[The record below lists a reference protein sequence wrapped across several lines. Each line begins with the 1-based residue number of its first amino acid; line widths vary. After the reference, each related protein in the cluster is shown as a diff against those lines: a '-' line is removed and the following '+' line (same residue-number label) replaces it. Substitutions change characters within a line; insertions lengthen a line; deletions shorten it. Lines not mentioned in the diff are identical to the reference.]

1 MTGGEEKPKNGG
13 GKGFAGLSSLVSDVD
28 TTPPPAAKKEPTA
41 APSAPRPA
49 PQPTQPQPPPTQHQ
63 THQAPA
69 QPSSDSFGG
78 KWLLGIIAVTGVII
92 WLASHSDNTG
102 TSTTPVYDPS
112 KQASN
117 FDQDE
122 VSKKSS
128 ESEPPKFSDYLSEPY
143 DGPRASVNLVSDFD
157 KNFRTRIRGT
167 QSQPVNFA
175 GEYVLSTWGCG
186 TSCSMGVAVSSRTGR
201 VVALPGTACCWKGEG
216 ERVIFKKNSRLL
228 VLAGLINEGGKYGAH
243 FYELKN
249 DQFVH
254 VKTIVVK
261 EDDSGPASS
270 AESAPQA
277 YPSPSTSQQAPSRPT
292 EAKPPVGQNLVLS
305 REQIRYCLAED
316 IRMDG
321 AKSAINNYIDAD
333 VARFN
338 AMVADYNSRCS
349 SFQYQ
354 TNNRG
359 RNDLNSAQ
367 RDIEPFRSQLQSE
380 GRSRF
385 ARSPTGALS
394 PQTPSRPTPDATV
407 QAIQRKL
414 NELGYKAGAADGL
427 MGRGTRSAVIAFQQ
441 DRGLAA
447 TGVADQTL
455 LLQLQRAPARS
466 TGDWYA
472 NDPVVQEAPTRS
484 ATTAPL
490 LAPPSPSANRSGPP
504 ANSFVSGLN
513 WYCNEGF
520 KKVGNQCEAVA
531 VPDNAFVSGS
541 NWYCKEGFRKVGN
554 ECEALVVPRNA
565 FVSGSNWYCKEGF
578 RKVGNQCEALVLP
591 DNAFVSGSNWYCK
604 EGFRKIRNECEA
616 LVVPQ
621 NAFVSGSNWYCKEGF
636 RKVGSQCEALIV
648 PANAFVSGSNWY
660 CNEGFRKAGDK
671 CVSAFRSKGM

>member
-1 MTGGEEKPKNGG
+1 VAGGENDKKEE

-28 TTPPPAAKKEPTA
+28 TTPPPAAKKEPAA
-41 APSAPRPA
+41 APNAPRPA
-49 PQPTQPQPPPTQHQ
+49 PQPAQPQPQPQPSQRQTYQEPPQPSSGSSGGKWVLGIAAVIGVFWLIGQADKPTTSSAPSYSPPTQSA
-63 THQAPA
+63 APSYTPPP
-69 QPSSDSFGG
+69 QP
-78 KWLLGIIAVTGVII
+78 
-92 WLASHSDNTG
+92 
-102 TSTTPVYDPS
+102 
-112 KQASN
+112 
-117 FDQDE
+117 
-122 VSKKSS
+122 
-128 ESEPPKFSDYLSEPY
+128 
-143 DGPRASVNLVSDFD
+143 
-157 KNFRTRIRGT
+157 
-167 QSQPVNFA
+167 
-175 GEYVLSTWGCG
+175 
-186 TSCSMGVAVSSRTGR
+186 
-201 VVALPGTACCWKGEG
+201 
-216 ERVIFKKNSRLL
+216 
-228 VLAGLINEGGKYGAH
+228 
-243 FYELKN
+243 
-249 DQFVH
+249 
-254 VKTIVVK
+254 
-261 EDDSGPASS
+261 
-270 AESAPQA
+270 
-277 YPSPSTSQQAPSRPT
+277 QAPSRPVET
-292 EAKPPVGQNLVLS
+292 KPPVGQDLVLS

-316 IRMDG
+316 IRLD
-321 AKSAINNYIDAD
+321 ATKSAVNNYVDAD
-333 VARFN
+333 VDRFN

-349 SFQYQ
+349 AFRYH

-394 PQTPSRPTPDATV
+394 PQAPSRPTPDATV

-414 NELGYKAGAADGL
+414 NELGYEAGAADGL
-427 MGRGTRSAVIAFQQ
+427 MGRGTRSAIIAFQQ

-447 TGVADQTL
+447 TGVADQAL

-472 NDPVVQEAPTRS
+472 NDPVVQEAPSRS
-484 ATTAPL
+484 PTTTPL
-490 LAPPSPSANRSGPP
+490 PAASLPSANRSGPP
-504 ANSFVSGLN
+504 ANSFVSGSN

-520 KKVGNQCEAVA
+520 KKVGNQCEALA

-578 RKVGNQCEALVLP
+578 RKVGNQCEALVVP

-604 EGFRKIRNECEA
+604 EGFRKVGNECEV

-660 CNEGFRKAGDK
+660 CKEGFRKAGDR
-671 CVSAFRSKGM
+671 CVSVFQQ

>member
-1 MTGGEEKPKNGG
+1 MTDGAEDPKKGE

-28 TTPPPAAKKEPTA
+28 TTPPPATKKEPTA
-41 APSAPRPA
+41 APSATRPA

-69 QPSSDSFGG
+69 QPSSDSSGG
-78 KWLLGIIAVTGVII
+78 KWLLGIIAFIGVFI
-92 WLASHSDNTG
+92 WLASHSDNAG

-117 FDQDE
+117 FDQDAA
-122 VSKKSS
+122 SKKPS

-186 TSCSMGVAVSSRTGR
+186 MSCSMGVAVSSRTGR

-254 VKTIVVK
+254 VKSIVVK
-261 EDDSGPASS
+261 EDDSGSASS
-270 AESAPQA
+270 AESAPRA

-316 IRMDG
+316 IRIDG

-333 VARFN
+333 VDRFN
-338 AMVADYNSRCS
+338 TMVADYNSRCS

-385 ARSPTGALS
+385 ARVSTGS
-394 PQTPSRPTPDATV
+394 
-407 QAIQRKL
+407 
-414 NELGYKAGAADGL
+414 
-427 MGRGTRSAVIAFQQ
+427 
-441 DRGLAA
+441 
-447 TGVADQTL
+447 
-455 LLQLQRAPARS
+455 RS
-466 TGDWYA
+466 T
-472 NDPVVQEAPTRS
+472 PAPTRANQS
-484 ATTAPL
+484 AAVSSIQDRATVGLESLTYDEKNAIETACIL
-490 LAPPSPSANRSGPP
+490 KRSEGAASYNR
-504 ANSFVSGLN
+504 
-513 WYCNEGF
+513 
-520 KKVGNQCEAVA
+520 
-531 VPDNAFVSGS
+531 
-541 NWYCKEGFRKVGN
+541 
-554 ECEALVVPRNA
+554 
-565 FVSGSNWYCKEGF
+565 
-578 RKVGNQCEALVLP
+578 
-591 DNAFVSGSNWYCK
+591 
-604 EGFRKIRNECEA
+604 
-616 LVVPQ
+616 
-621 NAFVSGSNWYCKEGF
+621 
-636 RKVGSQCEALIV
+636 
-648 PANAFVSGSNWY
+648 
-660 CNEGFRKAGDK
+660 
-671 CVSAFRSKGM
+671 CVSAQLGALANAPRTPDLSLLSSDEKDAIETACILKRNEGAASYNRCLTSQLSSLANAPRKPDLSGLAYDERDAIETACILKRSEGAASYNRCLVAQLGALASAPRLPSLSGLTYDEKDAVETACILKRSEGAANYNRCVVAQLRALGR

>member
-1 MTGGEEKPKNGG
+1 MTGGEEEQKKGE

-69 QPSSDSFGG
+69 QPSSDSSGG
-78 KWLLGIIAVTGVII
+78 KWLLGIIAVIGVII

-117 FDQDE
+117 FDQDAA
-122 VSKKSS
+122 SKKPS

-316 IRMDG
+316 IRMVG

-385 ARSPTGALS
+385 DRSPSTGSLS
-394 PQTPSRPTPDATV
+394 VPEPSRPAPDATV

-414 NELGYKAGAADGL
+414 IELGYDAGTADGL

-447 TGVADQTL
+447 TGEADQAL
-455 LLQLQRAPARS
+455 LLQLQRSPSRPNATLTTPSASSSPAALATAPAPQPPPQSNGVPDFSR
-466 TGDWYA
+466 A
-472 NDPVVQEAPTRS
+472 S
-484 ATTAPL
+484 ASEQA
-490 LAPPSPSANRSGPP
+490 SIESVCGVHKRVSGP
-504 ANSFVSGLN
+504 ADYYRCQQTELTKLSNSGGQPDLSRASASERASIESVCGVHKRVSGPADYYNCLRGELN
-513 WYCNEGF
+513 KLTY
-520 KKVGNQCEAVA
+520 
-531 VPDNAFVSGS
+531 
-541 NWYCKEGFRKVGN
+541 R
-554 ECEALVVPRNA
+554 
-565 FVSGSNWYCKEGF
+565 
-578 RKVGNQCEALVLP
+578 
-591 DNAFVSGSNWYCK
+591 
-604 EGFRKIRNECEA
+604 
-616 LVVPQ
+616 
-621 NAFVSGSNWYCKEGF
+621 
-636 RKVGSQCEALIV
+636 
-648 PANAFVSGSNWY
+648 
-660 CNEGFRKAGDK
+660 
-671 CVSAFRSKGM
+671 

>member
-1 MTGGEEKPKNGG
+1 MTGGEEKPKNGE

-69 QPSSDSFGG
+69 QPSSDSSGG
-78 KWLLGIIAVTGVII
+78 KWLLGIIAVIGVII

-128 ESEPPKFSDYLSEPY
+128 ESEPPKFSHYLSEPY

-349 SFQYQ
+349 SFKYQ

-359 RNDLNSAQ
+359 RNDLKSAQ
-367 RDIEPFRSQLQSE
+367 RDIEPYRTQLQAE
-380 GRSRF
+380 GRNRF
-385 ARSPTGALS
+385 ARRPSTS
-394 PQTPSRPTPDATV
+394 SMSTPAQRPTPDATV
-407 QAIQRKL
+407 QAIQRRL
-414 NELGYKAGAADGL
+414 NELGYKAGTVDGLIGREARSAILAFQRDNGLVADGNA
-427 MGRGTRSAVIAFQQ
+427 T
-441 DRGLAA
+441 AA
-447 TGVADQTL
+447 
-455 LLQLQRAPARS
+455 LLQLLTESRQVERQGESQPTPPPAPPVAIVPPTYTPPARATS
-466 TGDWYA
+466 GQESAIPTSNGIPQNARLNYLGNGWKCNRGYYQSGSECR
-472 NDPVVQEAPTRS
+472 PVQMPQNAKLDVYG
-484 ATTAPL
+484 
-490 LAPPSPSANRSGPP
+490 SGWVCQRGYYK
-504 ANSFVSGLN
+504 S
-513 WYCNEGF
+513 
-520 KKVGNQCEAVA
+520 GNQC
-531 VPDNAFVSGS
+531 
-541 NWYCKEGFRKVGN
+541 
-554 ECEALVVPRNA
+554 
-565 FVSGSNWYCKEGF
+565 
-578 RKVGNQCEALVLP
+578 LP
-591 DNAFVSGSNWYCK
+591 VQ
-604 EGFRKIRNECEA
+604 I
-616 LVVPQ
+616 PQ
-621 NAFVSGSNWYCKEGF
+621 NATLDVYGSGWVCIRGYT
-636 RKVGSQCEALIV
+636 RVGDS
-648 PANAFVSGSNWY
+648 
-660 CNEGFRKAGDK
+660 
-671 CVSAFRSKGM
+671 CV

>member
-1 MTGGEEKPKNGG
+1 MTDGAEDPKKGE

-28 TTPPPAAKKEPTA
+28 TTPPPATKKEPTA
-41 APSAPRPA
+41 APSATRPA

-69 QPSSDSFGG
+69 QPSSDSSGG
-78 KWLLGIIAVTGVII
+78 KWLLGIIAFIGVFI
-92 WLASHSDNTG
+92 WLASHSDNAG

-117 FDQDE
+117 FDQDAA
-122 VSKKSS
+122 SKKPS

-186 TSCSMGVAVSSRTGR
+186 MSCSMGVAVSSRTGR

-254 VKTIVVK
+254 VKSIVVK
-261 EDDSGPASS
+261 EDDSGSASS
-270 AESAPQA
+270 AESAPRA

-316 IRMDG
+316 IRIDG

-333 VARFN
+333 VDRFN
-338 AMVADYNSRCS
+338 TMVADYNSRCS

-385 ARSPTGALS
+385 AR
-394 PQTPSRPTPDATV
+394 V
-407 QAIQRKL
+407 
-414 NELGYKAGAADGL
+414 
-427 MGRGTRSAVIAFQQ
+427 
-441 DRGLAA
+441 
-447 TGVADQTL
+447 
-455 LLQLQRAPARS
+455 S
-466 TGDWYA
+466 TGSLST
-472 NDPVVQEAPTRS
+472 PAPTRANQS
-484 ATTAPL
+484 AAVSSIQDRATVGLESLTYDEKNAIETACIL
-490 LAPPSPSANRSGPP
+490 KRSEGAASYNR
-504 ANSFVSGLN
+504 
-513 WYCNEGF
+513 
-520 KKVGNQCEAVA
+520 
-531 VPDNAFVSGS
+531 
-541 NWYCKEGFRKVGN
+541 
-554 ECEALVVPRNA
+554 
-565 FVSGSNWYCKEGF
+565 
-578 RKVGNQCEALVLP
+578 
-591 DNAFVSGSNWYCK
+591 
-604 EGFRKIRNECEA
+604 
-616 LVVPQ
+616 
-621 NAFVSGSNWYCKEGF
+621 
-636 RKVGSQCEALIV
+636 
-648 PANAFVSGSNWY
+648 
-660 CNEGFRKAGDK
+660 
-671 CVSAFRSKGM
+671 CVSAQLGALANAPRTPDLSLLSSDEKDAIETACILKRNEGAASYNRCLTSQLGALASAPRLPSLSGLTYDEKDAVETACILKRSEGAANYNRCVVAQLRALGR

>member
-1 MTGGEEKPKNGG
+1 MTDGAEDPKKGE

-28 TTPPPAAKKEPTA
+28 TTPPPATKKEPTA
-41 APSAPRPA
+41 APSATRPA

-69 QPSSDSFGG
+69 QPSSDSSGG
-78 KWLLGIIAVTGVII
+78 KWLLGIIAFIGVFI
-92 WLASHSDNTG
+92 WLASHSDNAG

-117 FDQDE
+117 FDQDAA
-122 VSKKSS
+122 SKKPS

-186 TSCSMGVAVSSRTGR
+186 MSCSMGVAVSSRTGR

-254 VKTIVVK
+254 VKSIVVK
-261 EDDSGPASS
+261 EDDSGSASS
-270 AESAPQA
+270 AESAPRA

-316 IRMDG
+316 IRIDG

-333 VARFN
+333 VDRFN
-338 AMVADYNSRCS
+338 TMVADYNSRCS

-385 ARSPTGALS
+385 AR
-394 PQTPSRPTPDATV
+394 V
-407 QAIQRKL
+407 
-414 NELGYKAGAADGL
+414 
-427 MGRGTRSAVIAFQQ
+427 
-441 DRGLAA
+441 
-447 TGVADQTL
+447 
-455 LLQLQRAPARS
+455 S
-466 TGDWYA
+466 TGSLST
-472 NDPVVQEAPTRS
+472 PAPTRANQS
-484 ATTAPL
+484 AAVSSIQDRATVGLESLTYDEKNAIETACIL
-490 LAPPSPSANRSGPP
+490 KRSEGAASYNR
-504 ANSFVSGLN
+504 
-513 WYCNEGF
+513 
-520 KKVGNQCEAVA
+520 
-531 VPDNAFVSGS
+531 
-541 NWYCKEGFRKVGN
+541 
-554 ECEALVVPRNA
+554 
-565 FVSGSNWYCKEGF
+565 
-578 RKVGNQCEALVLP
+578 
-591 DNAFVSGSNWYCK
+591 
-604 EGFRKIRNECEA
+604 
-616 LVVPQ
+616 
-621 NAFVSGSNWYCKEGF
+621 
-636 RKVGSQCEALIV
+636 
-648 PANAFVSGSNWY
+648 
-660 CNEGFRKAGDK
+660 
-671 CVSAFRSKGM
+671 CVSAQLGALANAPRTPDLSLLSSDEKDAIETACILKRNEGAASYNRCLTSQLSSLANAPRKPDLSGLAYDDIDAIETACILKRSEGAASYNRCLVAQLGALASAPRLPSLSGLTYDEKDAVETACILKRSEGAANYNRCVVAQLRALGR

>member
-1 MTGGEEKPKNGG
+1 MTDGAEDPKKGE

-28 TTPPPAAKKEPTA
+28 TTPPPATKKEPTA

-69 QPSSDSFGG
+69 QPSSDSSGG
-78 KWLLGIIAVTGVII
+78 KWLLGIIAFIGVII
-92 WLASHSDNTG
+92 WLASHSDNAG

-117 FDQDE
+117 FDQDAA
-122 VSKKSS
+122 SKKPS

-186 TSCSMGVAVSSRTGR
+186 MSCSMGVAVSSRTGR

-254 VKTIVVK
+254 VKSIVVK
-261 EDDSGPASS
+261 EDDSGSASS
-270 AESAPQA
+270 AESAPRA

-316 IRMDG
+316 IRIDG

-333 VARFN
+333 VDRFN
-338 AMVADYNSRCS
+338 TMVADYNSRCS

-385 ARSPTGALS
+385 AR
-394 PQTPSRPTPDATV
+394 V
-407 QAIQRKL
+407 
-414 NELGYKAGAADGL
+414 
-427 MGRGTRSAVIAFQQ
+427 
-441 DRGLAA
+441 
-447 TGVADQTL
+447 
-455 LLQLQRAPARS
+455 S
-466 TGDWYA
+466 TGSLST
-472 NDPVVQEAPTRS
+472 PAPTRANQS
-484 ATTAPL
+484 AAVSSIQDRATVGLESLTYDEKNAIETACIL
-490 LAPPSPSANRSGPP
+490 KRSEGAASYNRC
-504 ANSFVSGLN
+504 VSGQLN
-513 WYCNEGF
+513 ALASAPRTPDLSRLAYDEKDAIETACILKRSEGAASY
-520 KKVGNQCEAVA
+520 NRCLVA
-531 VPDNAFVSGS
+531 QLG
-541 NWYCKEGFRKVGN
+541 
-554 ECEALVVPRNA
+554 AL
-565 FVSGSNWYCKEGF
+565 
-578 RKVGNQCEALVLP
+578 
-591 DNAFVSGSNWYCK
+591 
-604 EGFRKIRNECEA
+604 
-616 LVVPQ
+616 
-621 NAFVSGSNWYCKEGF
+621 
-636 RKVGSQCEALIV
+636 
-648 PANAFVSGSNWY
+648 ANAPRLPSLSGLAYDEKDAIETACILKRS
-660 CNEGFRKAGDK
+660 EGAASYNR
-671 CVSAFRSKGM
+671 CVVAQLRALGR

>member
-1 MTGGEEKPKNGG
+1 MTDGAEDPKKGE

-28 TTPPPAAKKEPTA
+28 TTPPPATKKEPTA

-69 QPSSDSFGG
+69 QPSSDSSGG
-78 KWLLGIIAVTGVII
+78 KWLLGIIAFIGVII
-92 WLASHSDNTG
+92 WLASHSDNAG

-117 FDQDE
+117 FDQDAA
-122 VSKKSS
+122 SKKPS

-186 TSCSMGVAVSSRTGR
+186 MSCSMGVAVSSRTGR

-254 VKTIVVK
+254 VKSIVVK
-261 EDDSGPASS
+261 EDDSGSASS
-270 AESAPQA
+270 AESAPRA

-316 IRMDG
+316 IRIDG

-333 VARFN
+333 VDRFN
-338 AMVADYNSRCS
+338 TMVADYNSRCS

-385 ARSPTGALS
+385 AR
-394 PQTPSRPTPDATV
+394 V
-407 QAIQRKL
+407 
-414 NELGYKAGAADGL
+414 
-427 MGRGTRSAVIAFQQ
+427 
-441 DRGLAA
+441 
-447 TGVADQTL
+447 
-455 LLQLQRAPARS
+455 S
-466 TGDWYA
+466 TGSLST
-472 NDPVVQEAPTRS
+472 PAPTRANQS
-484 ATTAPL
+484 AAVSSIQDRATVGLESLTYDEKNAIETACIL
-490 LAPPSPSANRSGPP
+490 KRSEGAASYNR
-504 ANSFVSGLN
+504 
-513 WYCNEGF
+513 
-520 KKVGNQCEAVA
+520 
-531 VPDNAFVSGS
+531 
-541 NWYCKEGFRKVGN
+541 
-554 ECEALVVPRNA
+554 
-565 FVSGSNWYCKEGF
+565 
-578 RKVGNQCEALVLP
+578 
-591 DNAFVSGSNWYCK
+591 
-604 EGFRKIRNECEA
+604 
-616 LVVPQ
+616 
-621 NAFVSGSNWYCKEGF
+621 
-636 RKVGSQCEALIV
+636 
-648 PANAFVSGSNWY
+648 
-660 CNEGFRKAGDK
+660 
-671 CVSAFRSKGM
+671 CVSAQLGALANAPRTPDLSLLSSDEKDAIETACILKRNEGAASYNRCLTSQLSSLANAPRKPDLSGLAYDERDAIETACILKRSEGAASYNRCVVAQLRALGR

>member
-1 MTGGEEKPKNGG
+1 MTDGAEDPKKGE

-28 TTPPPAAKKEPTA
+28 TTPPPATKKEPTA

-69 QPSSDSFGG
+69 QPSSDSSGG
-78 KWLLGIIAVTGVII
+78 KWLLGIIAFIGVFI
-92 WLASHSDNTG
+92 WLASHSDNAG

-117 FDQDE
+117 FDQDAA
-122 VSKKSS
+122 SKKPS

-186 TSCSMGVAVSSRTGR
+186 MSCSMGVAVSSRTGR

-254 VKTIVVK
+254 VKTIVVE

-316 IRMDG
+316 IRIDG

-333 VARFN
+333 VDRFN
-338 AMVADYNSRCS
+338 TMVADYNSRCS

-385 ARSPTGALS
+385 AR
-394 PQTPSRPTPDATV
+394 V
-407 QAIQRKL
+407 
-414 NELGYKAGAADGL
+414 
-427 MGRGTRSAVIAFQQ
+427 
-441 DRGLAA
+441 
-447 TGVADQTL
+447 
-455 LLQLQRAPARS
+455 S
-466 TGDWYA
+466 TGSLST
-472 NDPVVQEAPTRS
+472 PAPTRANQS
-484 ATTAPL
+484 AAVSSIQDRATVGLESLTYDEKNAIETACIL
-490 LAPPSPSANRSGPP
+490 KRSEGAASYNR
-504 ANSFVSGLN
+504 
-513 WYCNEGF
+513 
-520 KKVGNQCEAVA
+520 
-531 VPDNAFVSGS
+531 
-541 NWYCKEGFRKVGN
+541 
-554 ECEALVVPRNA
+554 
-565 FVSGSNWYCKEGF
+565 
-578 RKVGNQCEALVLP
+578 
-591 DNAFVSGSNWYCK
+591 
-604 EGFRKIRNECEA
+604 
-616 LVVPQ
+616 
-621 NAFVSGSNWYCKEGF
+621 
-636 RKVGSQCEALIV
+636 
-648 PANAFVSGSNWY
+648 
-660 CNEGFRKAGDK
+660 
-671 CVSAFRSKGM
+671 CVSAQLGALANAPRTPDLSLLSSDEKDAIETACILKRNEGAASYNRCLTSQLSSLANAPRKPDLSGLAYDERDAIETACILKRSEGAASYNRCLVAQLGALASAPRLPSLSGLTYDEKDAVETACILKRSEGAANYNRCVVAQLRALGR

>member
-1 MTGGEEKPKNGG
+1 MTDGAEDPKKGE

-28 TTPPPAAKKEPTA
+28 TTPPPATKKEPTA

-69 QPSSDSFGG
+69 QPSSDSSGG
-78 KWLLGIIAVTGVII
+78 KWLLGIIAFIGVFI
-92 WLASHSDNTG
+92 WLASHSDNAG

-117 FDQDE
+117 FDQDAA
-122 VSKKSS
+122 SKKPS

-186 TSCSMGVAVSSRTGR
+186 MSCSMGVAVSSRTGR

-254 VKTIVVK
+254 VKSIVVK
-261 EDDSGPASS
+261 EDDSGSASS
-270 AESAPQA
+270 AESAPRA

-316 IRMDG
+316 IRIDG

-333 VARFN
+333 VDRFN
-338 AMVADYNSRCS
+338 TMVADYNSRCS

-385 ARSPTGALS
+385 AR
-394 PQTPSRPTPDATV
+394 V
-407 QAIQRKL
+407 
-414 NELGYKAGAADGL
+414 
-427 MGRGTRSAVIAFQQ
+427 
-441 DRGLAA
+441 
-447 TGVADQTL
+447 
-455 LLQLQRAPARS
+455 S
-466 TGDWYA
+466 TGSLST
-472 NDPVVQEAPTRS
+472 PAPTRANQS
-484 ATTAPL
+484 AAVSSIQDRATVGLESLTYDEKNAIETACIL
-490 LAPPSPSANRSGPP
+490 KRSEGAASYNR
-504 ANSFVSGLN
+504 
-513 WYCNEGF
+513 
-520 KKVGNQCEAVA
+520 
-531 VPDNAFVSGS
+531 
-541 NWYCKEGFRKVGN
+541 
-554 ECEALVVPRNA
+554 
-565 FVSGSNWYCKEGF
+565 
-578 RKVGNQCEALVLP
+578 
-591 DNAFVSGSNWYCK
+591 
-604 EGFRKIRNECEA
+604 
-616 LVVPQ
+616 
-621 NAFVSGSNWYCKEGF
+621 
-636 RKVGSQCEALIV
+636 
-648 PANAFVSGSNWY
+648 
-660 CNEGFRKAGDK
+660 
-671 CVSAFRSKGM
+671 CVSAQLGALANAPRTPDLSLLSSDEKDAIETACILKRNEGAASYNRCLTSQLSSLANAPRKPDLSGLAYDERDAIETACILKRSEGAASYNRCLVAQLGALASAPRLPSLSGLTYDEKDAVETACILKRSEGAANYNRCVVAQLRALGR

>member
-1 MTGGEEKPKNGG
+1 MAAEEENNKKNE

-28 TTPPPAAKKEPTA
+28 TTPPPATKKEPTA
-41 APSAPRPA
+41 APSATRPA

-69 QPSSDSFGG
+69 QPSSDSSGG
-78 KWLLGIIAVTGVII
+78 KWLLGIIAFIGVFI
-92 WLASHSDNTG
+92 WLASHSDNAG

-117 FDQDE
+117 FDQDAA
-122 VSKKSS
+122 SKKPS

-186 TSCSMGVAVSSRTGR
+186 MSCSMGVAVSSRTGR

-254 VKTIVVK
+254 VKSIVVK
-261 EDDSGPASS
+261 EDDSGSASS
-270 AESAPQA
+270 AESAPRA

-316 IRMDG
+316 IRIDG

-333 VARFN
+333 VDRFN
-338 AMVADYNSRCS
+338 TMVADYNSRCS

-385 ARSPTGALS
+385 ARVSTGS
-394 PQTPSRPTPDATV
+394 
-407 QAIQRKL
+407 
-414 NELGYKAGAADGL
+414 
-427 MGRGTRSAVIAFQQ
+427 
-441 DRGLAA
+441 
-447 TGVADQTL
+447 
-455 LLQLQRAPARS
+455 RS
-466 TGDWYA
+466 T
-472 NDPVVQEAPTRS
+472 PAPTRANQS
-484 ATTAPL
+484 AAVSSIQDRATVGLESLTYDEKNAIETACIL
-490 LAPPSPSANRSGPP
+490 KRSEGAASYNR
-504 ANSFVSGLN
+504 
-513 WYCNEGF
+513 
-520 KKVGNQCEAVA
+520 
-531 VPDNAFVSGS
+531 
-541 NWYCKEGFRKVGN
+541 
-554 ECEALVVPRNA
+554 
-565 FVSGSNWYCKEGF
+565 
-578 RKVGNQCEALVLP
+578 
-591 DNAFVSGSNWYCK
+591 
-604 EGFRKIRNECEA
+604 
-616 LVVPQ
+616 
-621 NAFVSGSNWYCKEGF
+621 
-636 RKVGSQCEALIV
+636 
-648 PANAFVSGSNWY
+648 
-660 CNEGFRKAGDK
+660 
-671 CVSAFRSKGM
+671 CVSAQLGALANAPRTPDLSLLSSDEKDAIETACILKRNEGAASYNRCLTSQLSSLANAPRKPDLSGLAYDERDAIETACILKRSEGAASYNRCLVAQLGALASAPRLPSLSGLTYDEKDAVETACILKRSEGAANYNRCVVAQLRALGR

>member
-1 MTGGEEKPKNGG
+1 MTDGAEDPKKGE

-28 TTPPPAAKKEPTA
+28 TTPPPATKKEPTA
-41 APSAPRPA
+41 APSATRPA

-69 QPSSDSFGG
+69 QPSSDSSGG
-78 KWLLGIIAVTGVII
+78 KWLLGIIAFIGVFI
-92 WLASHSDNTG
+92 WLASHSDNAG

-117 FDQDE
+117 FDQDAA
-122 VSKKSS
+122 SKKPS

-186 TSCSMGVAVSSRTGR
+186 MSCSMGVAVSSRTGR

-254 VKTIVVK
+254 VKSIVVK
-261 EDDSGPASS
+261 EDDSGSASS
-270 AESAPQA
+270 AESAPRA

-316 IRMDG
+316 IRIDG

-333 VARFN
+333 VDRFN
-338 AMVADYNSRCS
+338 TMVADYNSRCS

-385 ARSPTGALS
+385 AR
-394 PQTPSRPTPDATV
+394 V
-407 QAIQRKL
+407 
-414 NELGYKAGAADGL
+414 
-427 MGRGTRSAVIAFQQ
+427 
-441 DRGLAA
+441 
-447 TGVADQTL
+447 
-455 LLQLQRAPARS
+455 S
-466 TGDWYA
+466 TGSLST
-472 NDPVVQEAPTRS
+472 PAPTRANQS
-484 ATTAPL
+484 AAVSSIQDRATVGLESLTYDEKNAIETACIL
-490 LAPPSPSANRSGPP
+490 KRSEGAASYNR
-504 ANSFVSGLN
+504 
-513 WYCNEGF
+513 
-520 KKVGNQCEAVA
+520 
-531 VPDNAFVSGS
+531 
-541 NWYCKEGFRKVGN
+541 
-554 ECEALVVPRNA
+554 
-565 FVSGSNWYCKEGF
+565 
-578 RKVGNQCEALVLP
+578 
-591 DNAFVSGSNWYCK
+591 
-604 EGFRKIRNECEA
+604 
-616 LVVPQ
+616 
-621 NAFVSGSNWYCKEGF
+621 
-636 RKVGSQCEALIV
+636 
-648 PANAFVSGSNWY
+648 
-660 CNEGFRKAGDK
+660 
-671 CVSAFRSKGM
+671 CVSAQLGALANAPRTPDLSLLSSDEKDAIETACILKRNEGAASYNRCLTSQLSSLANAPRKPDLSGLAYDERDAIETACILKRSEGAASYNRCLVAQLGALASAPRLPSLSGLTYDEKDAVETACILKRSEGAANYNRCVVAQLRALGR

>member
-1 MTGGEEKPKNGG
+1 MTDGAEDPKKGE

-28 TTPPPAAKKEPTA
+28 TTPPPATKKEPTA

-69 QPSSDSFGG
+69 QPSSDSSGG
-78 KWLLGIIAVTGVII
+78 KWLLGIIAFIGVFI
-92 WLASHSDNTG
+92 WLASHSDNAG

-117 FDQDE
+117 FDQDAA
-122 VSKKSS
+122 SKKPS

-316 IRMDG
+316 IRIDG

-333 VARFN
+333 VDRFN
-338 AMVADYNSRCS
+338 TMVADYNSRCS

-385 ARSPTGALS
+385 AR
-394 PQTPSRPTPDATV
+394 V
-407 QAIQRKL
+407 
-414 NELGYKAGAADGL
+414 
-427 MGRGTRSAVIAFQQ
+427 
-441 DRGLAA
+441 
-447 TGVADQTL
+447 
-455 LLQLQRAPARS
+455 S
-466 TGDWYA
+466 TGSLST
-472 NDPVVQEAPTRS
+472 PAPTRANQS
-484 ATTAPL
+484 AAVSSIQDRATVGLESLTYDEKNAIETACIL
-490 LAPPSPSANRSGPP
+490 KRSEGAASYNR
-504 ANSFVSGLN
+504 
-513 WYCNEGF
+513 
-520 KKVGNQCEAVA
+520 
-531 VPDNAFVSGS
+531 
-541 NWYCKEGFRKVGN
+541 
-554 ECEALVVPRNA
+554 
-565 FVSGSNWYCKEGF
+565 
-578 RKVGNQCEALVLP
+578 
-591 DNAFVSGSNWYCK
+591 
-604 EGFRKIRNECEA
+604 
-616 LVVPQ
+616 
-621 NAFVSGSNWYCKEGF
+621 
-636 RKVGSQCEALIV
+636 
-648 PANAFVSGSNWY
+648 
-660 CNEGFRKAGDK
+660 
-671 CVSAFRSKGM
+671 CVSAQLGALANAPRTPDLSLLSSDEKDAIETACILKRNEGAASYNRCLTSQLSSLANAPRKPDLSGLAYDERDAIETACILKRSEGAASYNRCLVAQLGALASAPRLPSLSGLTYDEKDAVETACILKRSEGAANYNRCVVAQLRALGR